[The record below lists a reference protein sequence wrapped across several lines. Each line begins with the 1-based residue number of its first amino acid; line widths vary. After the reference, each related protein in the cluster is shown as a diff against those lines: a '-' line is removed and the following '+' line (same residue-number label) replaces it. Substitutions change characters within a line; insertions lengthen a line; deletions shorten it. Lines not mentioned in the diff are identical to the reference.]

1 MEREGIQLKRATELL
16 TEAAGGAKQAAG
28 ICGRGLSTVYRWSDR
43 NAPNDFISL
52 RDLRELE
59 ANAKQPLVTMTLCR
73 MAGGVFVPHIDLAAD
88 EGTLAGMV
96 MQLSKELGD
105 VAGKVSMA
113 LADGVVTP
121 SEAEG
126 CLRELDDMARLQ
138 AQLRTML
145 ESIRGEN

>member
-28 ICGRGLSTVYRWSDR
+28 ICGRGLSTVYRWADR

-121 SEAEG
+121 GEAEG

-145 ESIRGEN
+145 EAIRGEN

>member
-1 MEREGIQLKRATELL
+1 MGREGLQLKRATELL
-16 TEAAGGAKQAAG
+16 IDSIGAKTAAGVT
-28 ICGRGLSTVYRWSDR
+28 GRGLSTVYRWADR

-59 ANAKQPLVTMTLCR
+59 ANAPEPLVTMALCR

-121 SEAEG
+121 GEAEG

-138 AQLRTML
+138 AQLRAML
-145 ESIRGEN
+145 ESIGRDA